1 MGRLENLPYRRSQ
14 LPNWKDE
21 IKARLADLNLTSAR
35 EAQIVEELAQHLED
49 HYNEL
54 LAGGATPEEAYRASL
69 VELSASRLSTR
80 TLKEAEI
87 KRDSKVFIGG
97 FWQDLRYGV
106 RMLRKNPGFASIT
119 VLILALGI
127 GANTAIFSVV
137 NAVLLRPLPYPE
149 SERMMVLKRG
159 LPGGESGVSGT
170 TFLFWREHN
179 RTFESMAATDIGGSY
194 VNLTDGDKPE
204 RLLNVHVSADFF
216 KAHGISPSL
225 GRSFNAEEERPGG
238 DRVVIVSEGLWKRR
252 FGGDPG
258 LLGNELKLGGESYT
272 VIGIMPPGFYGEIWM
287 PLRLVAHDQDKAYPL
302 IVIGRRKQ
310 GATEQQAQADMDAVA
325 RAFSL
330 QYPRLM
336 DDGEGVRVFDY
347 HDLTVQDVRTSLL
360 ILLGAV
366 VFVLLIAC
374 ANVAG
379 LSLARVAARQ
389 KEVAIRSALGAGR
402 FRLVRQS
409 LTESALLAVVG
420 GILGLLMARWTLD
433 ALIAIDPGNI
443 PRLSEV
449 KMDGRALVFTLA
461 VALSTGILF
470 GLAPAFQLAR
480 VNLSSV
486 LNESS
491 GRASAGIRRSRLRS
505 LLVVMEIGLSSMLLV
520 GAALLIQTFANLR
533 GIDPGFDPRNV
544 LNLKVSLPETE
555 YKNTAQM
562 SDFFD
567 RALQRIESVPGVEAA
582 AVVTRVPLG
591 SNGLVLSFSA
601 EGMQSVQ
608 YAYWDM
614 VTPDYFR
621 ALNIPLRRGRYFSE
635 GDSRSSPAVALIN
648 ETLARRYFP
657 NKDPIGQLLTVGKIE
672 GPDFAEPPRQIVGVV
687 GDVRD
692 ELKTEAPAAVYVPNT
707 QAPDG
712 AMRLFNRILPVNF
725 VIRTSVDPLSLAAAV
740 QQEILAVDRRRA
752 IFGVRSLEQV
762 TADSI
767 SSQRFQMLLLGIFA
781 AVALLLAA
789 IGLYGVISYSVR
801 QRTEEIGI
809 RMALGARPRDIL
821 KLIVGQGLILTLLG
835 LALGLTGASALTRL
849 LAGLLFGVKAT
860 DPATFAA
867 IALVLASVAL
877 LASYIPA
884 RRAMKIDPLI
894 ALRRE

>member
-1 MGRLENLPYRRSQ
+1 VSD
-14 LPNWKDE
+14 WKQE
-21 IKARLADLNLTSAR
+21 IKSRLAGLQLRPTR
-35 EAQIVEELAQHLED
+35 EAEIIEELSQHLDD
-49 HYNEL
+49 HYAEL
-54 LAGGATPEEAYRASL
+54 LASGATPEEAYRAAL
-69 VELSASRLSTR
+69 AELNEGQLPAQEMRESEMKKPVVIETNR
-80 TLKEAEI
+80 
-87 KRDSKVFIGG
+87 RDFIGNL
-97 FWQDLRYGV
+97 WQDLRYGV
-106 RMLRKNPGFASIT
+106 RMLRKNPGFTSIV

-127 GANTAIFSVV
+127 GANTAIFSLV
-137 NAVLLRPLPYPE
+137 NTVLLRPLPYPE
-149 SERMMVLKRG
+149 SERMMVLRRG
-159 LPGGESGVSGT
+159 FPGWAASTSGT
-170 TFLFWREHN
+170 KFLFWREHN

-204 RLLNVHVSADFF
+204 SILNVHVSADFY
-216 KAHGISPSL
+216 KVHGISPVL

-238 DRVVIVSEGLWKRR
+238 DRVVIVSEKLWKRR

-258 LLGNELKLGGESYT
+258 LLGKEVRLGGEPYT
-272 VIGIMPPGFYGEIWM
+272 VIGIMPPGFYGDIWM
-287 PLRLVAHDQDKAYPL
+287 PLRLVAHDQDQANPL
-302 IVIGRRKQ
+302 IVIGRRKL
-310 GATEQQAQADMDAVA
+310 GATHQQAQADMDAVA
-325 RAFSL
+325 RAFRL
-330 QYPRLM
+330 QYPALM
-336 DDGEGVRVFDY
+336 GDGEGVRVFDY
-347 HDLTVQDVRTSLL
+347 HDLMVQDVRTSLL

-366 VFVLLIAC
+366 GFVLLIAC

-379 LSLARVAARQ
+379 LLLARAAARQ

-409 LTESALLAVVG
+409 LTESTLLAVTG
-420 GILGLLMARWTLD
+420 GILGLLVARWSLD
-433 ALIAIDPGNI
+433 ALLALDPGNI
-443 PRLSEV
+443 PRLSQV
-449 KMDGRALVFTLA
+449 KMDGGALVFNLA

-480 VNLSSV
+480 VNLSSA

-533 GIDPGFDPRNV
+533 GVDPGFDPRNV

-567 RALQRIESVPGVEAA
+567 RALQRIESVPGVQAA

-591 SNGLVLSFSA
+591 GNGLVLSFSV
-601 EGMQSVQ
+601 EGMQNVQ
-608 YAYWDM
+608 FAYWDM

-621 ALNIPLRRGRYFSE
+621 ALNIPLKGGRYFTDR
-635 GDSRSSPAVALIN
+635 DSRSSPAVALIN
-648 ETLARRYFP
+648 ETMARKYFP
-657 NKDPIGQLLTVGKIE
+657 NKDPIGQLLTIGKIE

-687 GDVRD
+687 GDVRVAD
-692 ELKTEAPAAVYVPNT
+692 LMTDVPATVYVPDT
-707 QAPDG
+707 QALDG
-712 AMRLFNRILPVNF
+712 MMRFLNRILPVNF
-725 VIRTSVDPLSLAAAV
+725 VIRTSTDPLSLAAAV

-789 IGLYGVISYSVR
+789 VGLYGVISYSVS
-801 QRTEEIGI
+801 QRTGEIGI
-809 RMALGARPRDIL
+809 RMALGAQPRDVL
-821 KLIVGQGLILTLLG
+821 KLIVGHGLILTHIG
-835 LALGLTGASALTRL
+835 LALGLAGALALTRL
-849 LAGLLFGVKAT
+849 MAGLLYGVSAT
-860 DPATFAA
+860 DPLTFAA
-867 IALVLASVAL
+867 IALLLASVAL

-884 RRAMKIDPLI
+884 RRATKIDPLT
-894 ALRRE
+894 ALRHD